1 MEENRK
7 TLTWVSLAGV
17 LILAMMIVY
26 PGVMDRISEYRK
38 EEISLAGEQ
47 KLSAPQQG
55 EAGAPQ
61 KLQTEEMPEI
71 LLSVEGE
78 NENTKVLLSAMLFDH
93 GDSGF
98 FLFRFDNKD
107 FGDYASRL
115 QEQECAVLVWMSVS

>member
-55 EAGAPQ
+55 EAGTPQ

-78 NENTKVLLSAMLFDH
+78 NEPDIFSCPDMPETVGLF
-93 GDSGF
+93 
-98 FLFRFDNKD
+98 LKRPMAAVFRLEA
-107 FGDYASRL
+107 G
-115 QEQECAVLVWMSVS
+115 M